1 MYQKESEAGVNINLL
16 KIANKV
22 SSWSITRYGYFVN
35 STVDP
40 LELTKAFA
48 EELSRLPSDCLNF
61 IENAKN
67 KWIDEGHK
75 RPPQMADFLTM
86 LREFRNVHLNN
97 VPRLARSSESNNISY
112 QWDNTPDFKG
122 RIEILKTVRS
132 VHTSPATKWYMRE
145 WMRENDFTETR
156 ITAALG
162 KPF

>member
-1 MYQKESEAGVNINLL
+1 MYQTENNIDFLE
-16 KIANKV
+16 IANDV

-40 LELTKAFA
+40 LDLTKAFA
-48 EELSRLPSDCLNF
+48 EELGRLPSDCIKH

-75 RPPQMADFLTM
+75 RPPQMSDFLSM
-86 LREFRNVHLNN
+86 LREFRNAKLNSA
-97 VPRLARSSESNNISY
+97 PRLTNKLESNNISY

-122 RIEILKTVRS
+122 RIAILKTVRS

-145 WMRENDFTETR
+145 WMRENDFTEKR